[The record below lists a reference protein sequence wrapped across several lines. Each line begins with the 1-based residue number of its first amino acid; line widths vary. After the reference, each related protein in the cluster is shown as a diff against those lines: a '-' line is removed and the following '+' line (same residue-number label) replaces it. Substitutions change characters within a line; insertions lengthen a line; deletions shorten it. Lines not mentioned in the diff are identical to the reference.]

1 LDSKPF
7 DALGAGRSAF
17 PSPALFRGTPIGRA
31 WGHQRPGGA
40 ESTRTRTIS
49 RTLNPNDGTGPVFSR
64 AVGSRGRGVTAHTR
78 APKTGHPG
86 W

>member
-1 LDSKPF
+1 MRWVPAAPPF
-7 DALGAGRSAF
+7 LLLLCSGARPSAV
-17 PSPALFRGTPIGRA
+17 RG
-31 WGHQRPGGA
+31 GHQRPGGT